1 MKKILLLIA
10 LLFLFF
16 SVNAQTDMKKTDIE
30 KNATKKIEIANIKKN
45 AISMSIGFPGIG
57 LGYARL
63 INHHFSARVKVSG
76 LEVDVDEKNV
86 NFNDRKVDINGRFTT
101 RIVDLWLDYLP
112 FKKSS
117 FKLVTGLSYLSSCK
131 GSAHFIP
138 AGPVM
143 YGDIELGKDEI
154 GEIYT
159 KADWS
164 GITPYVGLGFGRAIP
179 KNNFGVS
186 FEVGG
191 YFVEKSKFVFDGSKM
206 LSPNTQREKESN
218 EIRNFVDQFTVM
230 PSFMLHLS
238 YKL

>member
-1 MKKILLLIA
+1 MKKKLLLIA
-10 LLFLFF
+10 LFFLFF
-16 SVNAQTDMKKTDIE
+16 SVNAQIDTE
-30 KNATKKIEIANIKKN
+30 KNETEGVEIAKIKKN

-63 INHHFSARVKVSG
+63 INDRFSARLKVSG
-76 LEVDVDEKNV
+76 LEVDIDKKNV
-86 NFNDRKVDINGRFTT
+86 SFSGREVDIKGRFTT
-101 RIVDLWLDYLP
+101 RVVDFWMDYLP

-117 FKLVTGLSYLSSCK
+117 FKLVTGLSYLSSYR
-131 GSAHFIP
+131 GTARIIP
-138 AGPVM
+138 VGPVM

-164 GITPYVGLGFGRAIP
+164 GMTPYVGLGFGRAIP

-191 YFVEKSKFVFDGSKM
+191 YFVGKSEFVFDGTKM
-206 LSPNTQREKESN
+206 LSPNTQREKDSN
-218 EIRNFVDQFTVM
+218 EIRDFVDQFTVM
-230 PSFMLHLS
+230 PSFMLHLN